1 MNNFI
6 HLLVENVSF
15 SWNYH
20 FKILVH
26 VMKKLFVLHNISKDP
41 FGEKRGCF
49 NYESIEKRL
58 DEIKRRL
65 DEKQVPSSDDSSE
78 ESEME
83 TNEKTGDITQDTE
96 SDTAG
101 VTDVKGGENVKAI
114 S

>member
-1 MNNFI
+1 MYFYLND
-6 HLLVENVSF
+6 
-15 SWNYH
+15 Y
-20 FKILVH
+20 FKIQVP
-26 VMKKLFVLHNISKDP
+26 VIKKHFFLYDILKDP

-58 DEIKRRL
+58 DAIKRRL

-83 TNEKTGDITQDTE
+83 TNEKTGDITENTE
-96 SDTAG
+96 RDTAG
-101 VTDVKGGENVKAI
+101 VTEAKDTENVKAI